1 MSEVKY
7 FKSLINPDPSYHI
20 SDINAK
26 SSRQPDMSNSDM
38 EAVQSSELLRLQ
50 EKVKALERQNLLLK
64 QSKTGDQMTGGSSGK
79 RSSILSSGDEDDIKL
94 LEIEDTD
101 GSEESWVFELRD
113 VEERVRGEDCDWL
126 RADVISPETQGSAKK
141 KSLVNKLD
149 DIAKSKYSVSQ
160 SVGRIVLR
168 FY

>member
-1 MSEVKY
+1 
-7 FKSLINPDPSYHI
+7 
-20 SDINAK
+20 
-26 SSRQPDMSNSDM
+26 MSNSDM

-64 QSKTGDQMTGGSSGK
+64 QRKTGDQTVGSSDK

-101 GSEESWVFELRD
+101 GSEESWLFELRN
-113 VEERVRGEDCDWL
+113 VEERLGGEDCDWL
-126 RADVISPETQGSAKK
+126 RADVISPDGQGSAKK

-149 DIAKSKYSVSQ
+149 DIAKSK
-160 SVGRIVLR
+160 
-168 FY
+168 